1 MIGADNLQYKA
12 TPMHIPRSPA
22 AARGFTLIEILV
34 VVVILGIL
42 AAIVVP
48 RVMEH
53 PGEARQVR
61 AKQDIQAILTALN
74 TYKLDN
80 YTYPTTEQG
89 LDALV
94 QVELE
99 SVYDH
104 VGAVYDAAYFSASF
118 MLLPDPEAALRHV
131 MSLVVPSGRIYFT
144 QTFQD
149 KRAPLLEKAKPLLV
163 KVTTVDFGKVPYEED
178 FYRAA
183 DSAGMEI
190 LEMETLTKGMGRSS
204 RLVVGRRI
212 A

>member
-1 MIGADNLQYKA
+1 MIGTDK
-12 TPMHIPRSPA
+12 IVSERSGTVRTFA

-48 RVMEH
+48 KVMEH

-94 QVELE
+94 HKP
-99 SVYDH
+99 S
-104 VGAVYDAAYFSASF
+104 GA
-118 MLLPDPEAALRHV
+118 PEAPNWHGYLDKIPKDPWQRPYLYLRPGAHGDV
-131 MSLVVPSGRIYFT
+131 DVFSYGA
-144 QTFQD
+144 D
-149 KRAPLLEKAKPLLV
+149 GKP
-163 KVTTVDFGKVPYEED
+163 GGEGED
-178 FYRAA
+178 A
-183 DSAGMEI
+183 D
-190 LEMETLTKGMGRSS
+190 
-204 RLVVGRRI
+204 VGNWD
-212 A
+212 